1 MNTKNT
7 NTPSKIRCDNREEL
21 IFLLSEAA
29 ELEHSLLCSYLFT
42 AFSLKS
48 EPEEGLS
55 EQECAVVGGWK
66 KTISGVAA
74 QEMLHLALVSN
85 LLTAVGAAPHFSR
98 PNFPQKS
105 KYYPASIRLALTPF
119 NTQTLQHFIY
129 IERPEG
135 AKLEDAAT
143 FSESAT
149 TGATEPTAQSQAAAT
164 AALLDEP
171 AIVPLAQDFVTLE
184 ELYRGIELGFKQLAK
199 KYGEQRLFSGPPRSQ
214 ATSELFSFTGLQAVT
229 DVSSALKA
237 IELIIEQGEG
247 SSKHSTDSHYAQFRA
262 IQAEYRQLKAQRAE
276 FEPSRPVLENP
287 FSVEPADTVEQV
299 NLLDEPYVVD
309 ISNVF
314 NGVYEVMLQMLVRF
328 FAHSGETDSELKT
341 LIDSAISIMF
351 ELIKPL
357 GELLTR
363 LPAGPSYPGLT
374 AGPSFQFYRN
384 IHLLP
389 HKRAA
394 WLFFEERLEEIAEYV
409 KGLQAY
415 EAAEA
420 EARKASV
427 VATLAQVEASL
438 HKLADMLK
446 TQITF

>member
-1 MNTKNT
+1 MNNR
-7 NTPSKIRCDNREEL
+7 NTPGKIKCENREEL

-55 EQECAVVGGWK
+55 EQECAMVQGWK

-85 LLTAVGAAPHFSR
+85 LLTAIGAAPHFSR

-119 NTQTLQHFIY
+119 NPQTLQHFIY

-135 AKLEDAAT
+135 TTLEDALIFKEPDASVKEQVT
-143 FSESAT
+143 AGAVTVNEAVTTSA
-149 TGATEPTAQSQAAAT
+149 
-164 AALLDEP
+164 
-171 AIVPLAQDFVTLE
+171 VPIAQDFVTLE
-184 ELYRGIELGFKQLAK
+184 ELYRGIEAGFRHLAQ
-199 KYGEQRLFSGPPRSQ
+199 KYGEQRLFSGPSHSQ
-214 ATSELFSFTGLQAVT
+214 ATAALFSFTGLQGIT
-229 DVSSALKA
+229 DKASALKA

-247 SSKHSTDSHYAQFRA
+247 SPKHRTDSHYAKFRT
-262 IQAEYRQLKAQRAE
+262 IQEEYNQLKAQRAE

-287 FSVEPADTVEQV
+287 FGALPVDTVEKV
-299 NLLDEPYVVD
+299 NLLDDPYTVD

-328 FAHSGETDSELKT
+328 FAHTQETDSELKI
-341 LIDSAISIMF
+341 LIDTAINMMF

-357 GELLTR
+357 GELLTK
-363 LPAGPSYPGLT
+363 LPAGPSYPNQT
-374 AGPSFQFYRN
+374 AGPSFQFYRTM
-384 IHLLP
+384 HLLP

-409 KGLQAY
+409 QELLQQANK
-415 EAAEA
+415 AAA
-420 EARKASV
+420 DKPT
-427 VATLAQVEASL
+427 VAADTLVQVEASL
-438 HKLADMLK
+438 HKLANTLK
-446 TQITF
+446 TQVNF

>member
-1 MNTKNT
+1 MNNKDTS
-7 NTPSKIRCDNREEL
+7 SKIRCDNREEL

-55 EQECAVVGGWK
+55 EQECIAVRGWK

-85 LLTAVGAAPHFSR
+85 LLTAIGAAPHFSR
-98 PNFPQKS
+98 PNFPQRS

-119 NTQTLQHFIY
+119 NFQTLQHFIY
-129 IERPEG
+129 IERPQG
-135 AKLEDAAT
+135 TTLEDAPA
-143 FSESAT
+143 FSEP
-149 TGATEPTAQSQAAAT
+149 EPNAKGQVAQSQATTVVAS
-164 AALLDEP
+164 DE
-171 AIVPLAQDFVTLE
+171 VTPLAQDFVTLE
-184 ELYRGIELGFKQLAK
+184 ELYRGIEAGFRHLSQ
-199 KYGEQRLFSGPPRSQ
+199 KYGEQRLFSGPSHSQ
-214 ATSELFSFTGLQAVT
+214 ATSALFSFTGLQGVT
-229 DVSSALKA
+229 DTTSALRA

-247 SSKHSTDSHYAQFRA
+247 SPKHRTDSHYAQYKA
-262 IQAEYRQLKAQRAE
+262 IQEEYQQLKAQRAE
-276 FEPSRPVLENP
+276 FEPTRPVLENP
-287 FSVEPADTVEQV
+287 FGVIPVDTFEKI
-299 NLLDEPYVVD
+299 NLLDDPYTVD

-328 FAHSGETDSELKT
+328 FAHTQETDNELKT
-341 LIDSAISIMF
+341 LIDSAINMMF

-357 GELLTR
+357 GELLTK

-374 AGPSFQFYRN
+374 AGPSFQFYRTV
-384 IHLLP
+384 HLLP

-409 KGLQAY
+409 QELLQQANEVAAVAGKTTAVM
-415 EAAEA
+415 EATTI
-420 EARKASV
+420 
-427 VATLAQVEASL
+427 TLVQVEASL
-438 HKLADMLK
+438 HKLAGVLK
-446 TQITF
+446 TQVNF